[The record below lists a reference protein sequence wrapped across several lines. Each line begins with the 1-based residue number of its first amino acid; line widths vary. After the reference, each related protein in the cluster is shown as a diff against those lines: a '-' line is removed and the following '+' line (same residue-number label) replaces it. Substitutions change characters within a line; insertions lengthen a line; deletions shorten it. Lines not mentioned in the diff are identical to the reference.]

1 MLLSAI
7 VLHIIVQEGDSVM
20 ARFFSSRDDEFVQE
34 FDALNAMLNTQAVAY
49 YKAQAKVYGDKA
61 REAYEWYN
69 TANAHYRQM
78 VALGL
83 PTDRAVDM
91 VQRALNVYHN
101 YEHMCS
107 EFSAKAHLVMQVC

>member
-1 MLLSAI
+1 
-7 VLHIIVQEGDSVM
+7 M
-20 ARFFSSRDDEFVQE
+20 ARSFSSHDDEVVQE

-49 YKAQAKVYGDKA
+49 YKDKAKAYGDKA
-61 REAYEWYN
+61 REAYELYN

-83 PTDRAVDM
+83 PTDTAVDM
-91 VQRALNVYHN
+91 VQRALNVYHY

-107 EFSAKAHLVMQVC
+107 EFTAKAHLVMQVC